1 MFFQNTN
8 KTIGG
13 VSLLHSLPVLNSF
26 FSLLIICHHSYN
38 QNIEFVGSYNPKDY
52 GVIIAIE
59 RYFNTVSECA
69 VPIFSFCLHSCFT
82 EHLMAVRR
90 NIYQK

>member
-1 MFFQNTN
+1 MYIQNTN

-38 QNIEFVGSYNPKDY
+38 RNIEFIGSYNPKDY

-69 VPIFSFCLHSCFT
+69 VTYFLLSVCIFVLPD
-82 EHLMAVRR
+82 
-90 NIYQK
+90 I